1 MMFNDVAN
9 LIGQSSNGV
18 NAIGDPV
25 IEETSRRVFVKVS
38 SIGLKRKLEAQEAGL
53 KLEWKFTLSDVAEY
67 NGEEIIEYKATRY
80 NIVNAYITDAQR
92 VDLIAAR
99 Y

>member
-9 LIGQSSNGV
+9 LISQSSNGV

-25 IEETSRRVFVKVS
+25 IDETMRRVFVKVS

-53 KLEWKFTLSDVAEY
+53 KLEWKFTLADVAEY
-67 NGEEIIEYKATRY
+67 NNEEIIEYKGTRY
-80 NIVNAYITDAQR
+80 NIVNAYITDTQR